1 MSLMLDLIG
10 STIVAG
16 FVILIGLQMNLNTS
30 GTQTAIAAQ
39 VNVQE
44 SLADYTAQ
52 VEADLKKI
60 GYGVAD
66 PKNAIIS
73 ADSNGINFRADMDR
87 NGTVDS
93 VRMYVGEVK
102 ISIDDATPSEWN
114 TFLRSLRKAGLGSLA
129 DLLKSQK
136 TRTTL
141 GVYRTVNG
149 GTPAKLAKNVSLFKF
164 RYFDQNGQPTTV
176 LSQIATIETSIS
188 MTSKYAVDSRVNP
201 DDKEYVNSFW
211 RQSRT
216 ATRNIR
222 RHG

>member
-16 FVILIGLQMNLNTS
+16 FVILIGLQLNMNTS
-30 GTQTAIAAQ
+30 GTENAIAAQ

-52 VEADLKKI
+52 VEADLKKV

-73 ADSNGINFRADMDR
+73 ADSNGIRFRADMDR
-87 NGTVDS
+87 NGSVDS

-102 ISIDDATPSEWN
+102 TAVSESGSASWFSFLN
-114 TFLRSLRKAGLGSLA
+114 FLRKNGLGSLA
-129 DLLKSQK
+129 DILQRGQTK
-136 TRTTL
+136 TTL
-141 GVYRTVNG
+141 GIYRTING
-149 GTPAKLAKNVSLFKF
+149 GQPAKLAKNISLFKF

-176 LSQIATIETSIS
+176 LTQIATIETNIA
-188 MTSKYAVDSRVNP
+188 MTSK
-201 DDKEYVNSFW
+201 
-211 RQSRT
+211 
-216 ATRNIR
+216 
-222 RHG
+222 